1 MNKPKIIRILPYLHA
16 RQLFLNAVKKNTN
29 YFFTAIETQVDTEKF
44 YNKMLK
50 DRYQH
55 PDGKQITQ
63 DSSDEEDETTPDEN
77 SIKSFS
83 AIVCMSITE
92 SEYDVYLQNGILI
105 NHVNFNDIVDLY
117 GEPCAVSP
125 DGQKFIFRHSESRL
139 FNDQLRTNVNMIDNK
154 KLIKDY
160 MTISILYLNIFGF
173 THVKDIS
180 IIAEMK
186 TCLREER
193 DPSQPK
199 FTDFKTKNK
208 WLFS

>member
-1 MNKPKIIRILPYLHA
+1 
-16 RQLFLNAVKKNTN
+16 
-29 YFFTAIETQVDTEKF
+29 
-44 YNKMLK
+44 
-50 DRYQH
+50 
-55 PDGKQITQ
+55 
-63 DSSDEEDETTPDEN
+63 
-77 SIKSFS
+77 
-83 AIVCMSITE
+83 
-92 SEYDVYLQNGILI
+92 
-105 NHVNFNDIVDLY
+105 
-117 GEPCAVSP
+117 
-125 DGQKFIFRHSESRL
+125 
-139 FNDQLRTNVNMIDNK
+139 MIDNK